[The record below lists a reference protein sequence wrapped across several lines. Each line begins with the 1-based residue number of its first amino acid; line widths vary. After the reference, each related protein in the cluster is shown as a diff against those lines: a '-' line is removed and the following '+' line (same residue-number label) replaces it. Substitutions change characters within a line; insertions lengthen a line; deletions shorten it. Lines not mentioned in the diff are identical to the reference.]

1 MTIAVDPAS
10 VTGGIFT
17 GPGRNELRFTANFN
31 IQRQSSTVAPVD
43 FGSNVPNAGLSIDS
57 PLPLSTTSRLQF
69 SVAFGLDLTPGLTSD
84 QAFFI
89 RPTNLTLS
97 TSVDATNL
105 SGNSKIGILA
115 TQLVGGNLDLDASVQ
130 VGFINPDLD
139 PLGNITL
146 AELKENPIDVIA
158 FGSSW
163 NLVGR

>member
-1 MTIAVDPAS
+1 M
-10 VTGGIFT
+10 
-17 GPGRNELRFTANFN
+17 
-31 IQRQSSTVAPVD
+31 
-43 FGSNVPNAGLSIDS
+43 
-57 PLPLSTTSRLQF
+57 
-69 SVAFGLDLTPGLTSD
+69 AFGLDLTPGLTSD